1 MTGMNDLCQLP
12 SINRVIQKDIMAEHR
27 GGSDDFAETLR
38 KHLKRVNWAGSI
50 VEVSLL
56 ITVKK
61 LQKPIRKV
69 ARMATA
75 ADVSLNNLTF

>member
-1 MTGMNDLCQLP
+1 
-12 SINRVIQKDIMAEHR
+12 MAEHR
-27 GGSDDFAETLR
+27 GGSGDFAETLR
-38 KHLKRVNWAGSI
+38 KHLKRVNRAGSI

-56 ITVKK
+56 MTVKK

-75 ADVSLNNLTF
+75 ADVNLNNLTF